1 MIPCVEWLEGN
12 GADEDK
18 RNEGKYVG
26 TPWSKPHAGTCL
38 GCVFSSLLM
47 LFDFFKKQFF
57 T

>member
-26 TPWSKPHAGTCL
+26 RPWSKPHAGTCL